1 MARVGLPA
9 TTDLPVPQLEGLDWS
24 SSWALRYDK
33 KADVLYVHTSV
44 PRAAISVDLEGEM
57 WLRMDPAT
65 GEVYGFEFED
75 FEKVFLAAHPD
86 LASAW
91 REAKPALTGQLELT
105 NWLNILFEF
114 IRQHFAGRHPQQ
126 LSLSPQP

>member
-9 TTDLPVPQLEGLDWS
+9 TTDLPEPRLADIERSQ
-24 SSWALRYDK
+24 SWALRYDK
-33 KADVLYVHTSV
+33 KADVLYVHTGS
-44 PRAAISVDLEGEM
+44 PRAAISVDLGGEV
-57 WLRMDPAT
+57 WLRMDPVT

-75 FEKVFLAAHPD
+75 FEQVFLVAHPD
-86 LASAW
+86 LASGW
-91 REAKPALTGQLELT
+91 REVKSVLEGQFELK

-126 LSLSPQP
+126 